1 MNYDEKGDVKS
12 NGVKKYL
19 LTVACAVHSISRGG
33 GDKKP
38 LWIKRR
44 RHDLKILIISG
55 C

>member
-12 NGVKKYL
+12 NGVKKYWL
-19 LTVACAVHSISRGG
+19 PVACTAFPGG
-33 GDKKP
+33 GEDKKP

-44 RHDLKILIISG
+44 RHDLKISILSG